1 MMSNAPIGIM
11 TPPAT
16 ASQRWVTTSWARRR
30 SRDRLAASSDWA
42 PVLVAGAPPPAGGAA
57 AGAGEGEG
65 AGATAAE
72 PGPPAPVGAD
82 ETAATVG
89 AFTSKAGAEATE
101 TRAPPKL
108 AVKTFWLP
116 GGFQK
121 KSREPAL

>member
-1 MMSNAPIGIM
+1 M
-11 TPPAT
+11 PAEEG
-16 ASQRWVTTSWARRR
+16 
-30 SRDRLAASSDWA
+30 D
-42 PVLVAGAPPPAGGAA
+42 GEA
-57 AGAGEGEG
+57 AGATGGE
-65 AGATAAE
+65 A
-72 PGPPAPVGAD
+72 GPPVSVGAV

-121 KSREPAL
+121 KSSEPAL